1 MEKNQSQNQNQNQSQ
16 NKINF
21 YQNNF
26 NNINDFEIVVM
37 SENDLSAVTE
47 IENSV
52 ANPSWKLSHFRDS
65 FDDKNNT
72 FCWVMKSKYN
82 KNQVIGFALVM
93 LILDEAHLLNIAIRE
108 EFRGKGLAAKFLKF
122 MFEFVAKKSATTMF
136 LEVRFF
142 NETAKKLY
150 QSFGFQQ
157 IGLRKKYYFAKITNN
172 TPDGKEDAIIMSKKI
187 I

>member
-1 MEKNQSQNQNQNQSQ
+1 MEKNQSQ

-37 SENDLSAVTE
+37 SENDLSAVVE

-82 KNQVIGFALVM
+82 KN
-93 LILDEAHLLNIAIRE
+93 RE
-108 EFRGKGLAAKFLKF
+108 KVL
-122 MFEFVAKKSATTMF
+122 T
-136 LEVRFF
+136 
-142 NETAKKLY
+142 
-150 QSFGFQQ
+150 
-157 IGLRKKYYFAKITNN
+157 
-172 TPDGKEDAIIMSKKI
+172 
-187 I
+187 

>member
-1 MEKNQSQNQNQNQSQ
+1 MENNQNK
-16 NKINF
+16 KIIF

-37 SENDLSAVTE
+37 SENDLQAVVE

-52 ANPSWKLSHFRDS
+52 INLSWKLSHFRDS
-65 FDDKNNT
+65 FNDKEHT

-82 KNQVIGFALVM
+82 QNQVIGFALLM
-93 LILDEAHLLNIAIRE
+93 LILDEAHLLNIAIHQQ
-108 EFRGKGLAAKFLKF
+108 FRGKGLAAKFLKF
-122 MFEFVAKKSATTMF
+122 MFEFAAKKSATTMF

-150 QSFGFQQ
+150 KSFGFEQ
-157 IGLRKKYYFAKITNN
+157 IGIRKKYYSAKITNN

>member
-1 MEKNQSQNQNQNQSQ
+1 MEKNQSQNQNQNQNQSQ

-72 FCWVMKSKYN
+72 LKDKTYN
-82 KNQVIGFALVM
+82 FN
-93 LILDEAHLLNIAIRE
+93 DLN
-108 EFRGKGLAAKFLKF
+108 
-122 MFEFVAKKSATTMF
+122 
-136 LEVRFF
+136 
-142 NETAKKLY
+142 KLY
-150 QSFGFQQ
+150 
-157 IGLRKKYYFAKITNN
+157 LNKCN
-172 TPDGKEDAIIMSKKI
+172 
-187 I
+187 

>member
-1 MEKNQSQNQNQNQSQ
+1 MEKNQSQNQNQSQ
-16 NKINF
+16 NKINL

-37 SENDLSAVTE
+37 SENDLQAVVE

-108 EFRGKGLAAKFLKF
+108 EFRGKGLATKFLKF

-157 IGLRKKYYFAKITNN
+157 IGLRKKYYSAKITNN

>member
-1 MEKNQSQNQNQNQSQ
+1 
-16 NKINF
+16 
-21 YQNNF
+21 
-26 NNINDFEIVVM
+26 
-37 SENDLSAVTE
+37 
-47 IENSV
+47 
-52 ANPSWKLSHFRDS
+52 
-65 FDDKNNT
+65 
-72 FCWVMKSKYN
+72 MKSKYN

-157 IGLRKKYYFAKITNN
+157 IGLRKKYYSAKITNN